1 MTASVQTAAVLRRRE
16 FSRPSRQSKMLARL
30 SRLAVRPALE
40 GLMRT
45 PLAFWPISLPEKF
58 AHLRG
63 VPANTTCAPEMLP
76 DCTAE
81 WVTHADAQH
90 AATSGRVILYLHG
103 GAFLC
108 GGLNTHRQL
117 LGNLSRASRA
127 PVLAVNYRMMPL
139 CTVADALAD
148 ALSGYRH
155 LLAAGYAPEQITLA
169 GDSAG
174 GYLALALAM
183 VIRDEPDLPNPG
195 AVVAISPLTVFEHTW
210 RLASPNAHRD
220 PLFSLPL
227 LAKFEILTGK
237 INTDALTRRGQR
249 PPADPGISDLRGL
262 PPTMILAG
270 STELLLVDAELA
282 ADRLRRGGVPCELQ
296 VWEGQLHVFP
306 VLVGLVPEALRA
318 VKEMGRFICETT
330 SPIHAVVPA

>member
-1 MTASVQTAAVLRRRE
+1 MSAPSTLRYRE
-16 FSRPSRQSKMLARL
+16 FRVTSPQSQTLARL
-30 SRLAVRPALE
+30 SRLLIQPLL
-40 GLMRT
+40 GTLMRT

-63 VPANTTCAPEMLP
+63 VPANTTCAPEALP

-81 WVTHADAQH
+81 WVTHADADR
-90 AATSGRVILYLHG
+90 ASASGRVILYMHG

-148 ALSGYRH
+148 SLSGYRH
-155 LLAAGYAPEQITLA
+155 LLEAGYAPAQITLA

-183 VIRDEPDLPNPG
+183 TIRDDPDLPNPG
-195 AVVAISPLTVFEHTW
+195 AVVAISPLTTFDNRW
-210 RLASPNAHRD
+210 RTTSPNIRRD
-220 PLFSLPL
+220 PLFTVPL
-227 LAKFEILTGK
+227 LGKFEALTQK
-237 INTDALTRRGQR
+237 INAEALTRRGQH
-249 PPADPGISDLRGL
+249 PPVDPGLSDLTGL
-262 PPTMILAG
+262 PPTMILVG
-270 STELLLVDAELA
+270 STELLAVDARLV
-282 ADRLRRGGVPCELQ
+282 ADRLERGGVLCELQ
-296 VWEGQLHVFP
+296 VWRNQLHVFP
-306 VLVGLVPEALRA
+306 VLIGLVPEAIA
-318 VKEMGRFICETT
+318 SVKHMGRFICENT
-330 SPIHAVVPA
+330 SVTHASVPA